1 MDKPLNRDRIQE
13 IDIAKG
19 LACLLMIAAHF
30 PSGRILS
37 FGTFAAPLFFACS
50 GMNTVL
56 LIENTKGSRCYDLL
70 HLVFPLLLFYGGSTQ
85 IVIAQGGRLWVAPA
99 FLQCIAL
106 SLLLIFALSKSF
118 KDPRHC
124 GMLFP
129 VPFLVKGLQS
139 WLVPGSFKGL
149 HLEFI
154 IGGGFSLFPWLG
166 FFLFG
171 IFLLWLKRR
180 SLPWLAAA
188 IAFAFILSFVAAGV
202 PLNKF
207 HMSLSYILLAFTA
220 VTLAFF
226 LAYGIAR
233 GADRGVFRFMAELFA
248 LPGRNALMFLYL
260 HYFVMSFFTS
270 VNLFPSLHLYLVL
283 ESLYLFSACWVL
295 LLIYER
301 VKYDTRLLPPTLSL
315 FLALGALRWGGLL
328 KAQGGRLNVADLV
341 LGILFAFVYVQLR
354 RKFSARCER
363 GKPASA

>member
-1 MDKPLNRDRIQE
+1 LDKIPKKDRIQE

-19 LACLLMIAAHF
+19 LACLLMIAAHL
-30 PSGRILS
+30 PSVKMMP

-50 GMNTVL
+50 GMNTIL
-56 LIENTKGSRCYDLL
+56 LIEKTKGNRCYDLL
-70 HLVFPLLLFYGGSTQ
+70 HLVFPLLLFFGGSTQ
-85 IVIAQGGRLWVAPA
+85 VVIFHGGRLRVIPA

-106 SLLLIFALSKSF
+106 SLLLIFALSKLF
-118 KDPRHC
+118 KDPRRC

-149 HLEFI
+149 RLEFI
-154 IGGGFSLFPWLG
+154 IGGNFSIFPWLG

-180 SLPWLAAA
+180 SLPWLVAALA
-188 IAFAFILSFVAAGV
+188 SAFILSFAAAGV
-202 PLNKF
+202 PLKKF
-207 HMSLSYILLAFTA
+207 HMSLSYILLAFVA
-220 VTLAFF
+220 IALAFF

-233 GADRGVFRFMAELFA
+233 GADRSIFRSMAELFA

-260 HYFVMSFFTS
+260 HYFVMRFFTS
-270 VNLFPSLHLYLVL
+270 VNFFPSLHLYLVL
-283 ESLYLFSACWVL
+283 ETLYLFSVCWAL

-301 VKYDTRLLPPTLSL
+301 VKYDTRLLLPTLSL

-328 KAQGGRLNVADLV
+328 KAQGGRLPVADLF

-354 RKFSARCER
+354 RKFAARCER

>member
-1 MDKPLNRDRIQE
+1 LNKNRIRE

-19 LACLLMIAAHF
+19 VACLLMIAAHF
-30 PSGRILS
+30 PSGKILS

-50 GMNTVL
+50 GMNTIL
-56 LIENTKGSRCYDLL
+56 MIEKTKGNRCYDLF
-70 HLVFPLLLFYGGSTQ
+70 HLVFPLLLFFGGSTQ
-85 IVIAQGGRLWVAPA
+85 VVIVHGGRLRVAPA

-106 SLLLIFALSKSF
+106 SLLLIFALSKLF
-118 KDPRHC
+118 KDPRRC

-139 WLVPGSFKGL
+139 WLVPGSFKGES
-149 HLEFI
+149 LEFI
-154 IGGGFSLFPWLG
+154 IGDGFSLFPWLG

-188 IAFAFILSFVAAGV
+188 LASAFILSFAAAGV

-207 HMSLSYILLAFTA
+207 HMSLSYILLAFVA

-233 GADRGVFRFMAELFA
+233 GADRRVFRSTAELFA

-260 HYFVMSFFTS
+260 HYFVLRFFTS
-270 VNLFPSLHLYLVL
+270 VNFLPSLHLYLVL
-283 ESLYLFSACWVL
+283 ETLYLFSVCWAL

-301 VKYDTRLLPPTLSL
+301 VKNEPRLLWPSLSL

-328 KAQGGRLNVADLV
+328 QAQGGRLSVTDLV

-354 RKFSARCER
+354 RKFAARCER
-363 GKPASA
+363 GMPMAA